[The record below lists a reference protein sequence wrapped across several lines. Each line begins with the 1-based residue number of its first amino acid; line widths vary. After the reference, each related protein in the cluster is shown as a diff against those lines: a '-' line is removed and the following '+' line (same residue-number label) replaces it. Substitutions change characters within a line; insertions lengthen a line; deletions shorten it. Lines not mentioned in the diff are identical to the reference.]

1 MIFCFDI
8 DGTLLQTRLDN
19 GKGYVVQWAK
29 IEIIALLN
37 KLYNE
42 GHTIIIQTGRHWKWL
57 QQTKQQLE
65 DHGIQYH
72 TLIMGNV
79 VADVYIND
87 RAVKPDEFIT
97 IMEVNNG
104 E

>member
-8 DGTLLQTRLDN
+8 DGTLLQTKYDVN
-19 GKGYVVQWAK
+19 NGYVVQWAK
-29 IEIIALLN
+29 IELIALLN

-65 DHGIQYH
+65 DYGIQYH
-72 TLIMGNV
+72 TLVMGNV

-87 RAVKPDEFIT
+87 KAFLPEDFCKIY
-97 IMEVNNG
+97 G
-104 E
+104 GK

>member
-8 DGTLLQTRLDN
+8 DGTLLQTKYDVN
-19 GKGYVVQWAK
+19 NGYVVQWAK
-29 IEIIALLN
+29 IELIALLN

-42 GHTIIIQTGRHWKWL
+42 GNTIIIQTGRHWQWL
-57 QQTKQQLE
+57 KQTKQQLD

-87 RAVKPDEFIT
+87 KAFLPEDFCKIYGGD
-97 IMEVNNG
+97 
-104 E
+104 

>member
-8 DGTLLQTRLDN
+8 DGTLLQTKYDVN
-19 GKGYVVQWAK
+19 NGYVVQLAK
-29 IEIIALLN
+29 IELIALLN

-42 GHTIIIQTGRHWKWL
+42 GNTIIIQTGRHWQWL
-57 QQTKQQLE
+57 KQTKQQL
-65 DHGIQYH
+65 DDYGIQYH

-87 RAVKPDEFIT
+87 KAFQPEDFCKIYGGD
-97 IMEVNNG
+97 
-104 E
+104 

>member
-1 MIFCFDI
+1 MIYCFDI
-8 DGTLLQTRLDN
+8 DGTLLETRYDEQS
-19 GKGYVVQWAK
+19 GYVVRWGR
-29 IEIIALLN
+29 IEVI
-37 KLYNE
+37 KLCNDLYTE

-57 QQTKQQLE
+57 EQTKKQL
-65 DHGIQYH
+65 DDYCIQYH

>member
-8 DGTLLQTRLDN
+8 DGTLLQTKYDVN
-19 GKGYVVQWAK
+19 NGYVVQWAK
-29 IEIIALLN
+29 IELIALLN

-42 GHTIIIQTGRHWKWL
+42 GNTIIIQTGRHWQWL
-57 QQTKQQLE
+57 KQTKQQLD

-87 RAVKPDEFIT
+87 RAFLPEDFCKIYGGD
-97 IMEVNNG
+97 
-104 E
+104 

>member
-8 DGTLLQTRLDN
+8 DGTLLQTKYDVN
-19 GKGYVVQWAK
+19 NGYVVQLAK
-29 IEIIALLN
+29 IELIALLN

-42 GHTIIIQTGRHWKWL
+42 GNTIIIQTGRHWQWL
-57 QQTKQQLE
+57 KQTKQQLD

-87 RAVKPDEFIT
+87 KAFLPEDFCKIYGGD
-97 IMEVNNG
+97 
-104 E
+104 

>member
-8 DGTLLQTRLDN
+8 DGTLLQTKYDVN
-19 GKGYVVQWAK
+19 NGYVVQWAK
-29 IEIIALLN
+29 IELIALLN

-42 GHTIIIQTGRHWKWL
+42 GNTIIIQTGRHWQWL
-57 QQTKQQLE
+57 KQTKQQL
-65 DHGIQYH
+65 DDYGIQYH

-87 RAVKPDEFIT
+87 KAFLPEDFCKIYGGD
-97 IMEVNNG
+97 
-104 E
+104 